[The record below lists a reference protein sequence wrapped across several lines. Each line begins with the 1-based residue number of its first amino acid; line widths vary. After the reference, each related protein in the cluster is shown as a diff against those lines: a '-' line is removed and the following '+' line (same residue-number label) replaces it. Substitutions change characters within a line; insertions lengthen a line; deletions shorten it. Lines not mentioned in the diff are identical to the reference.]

1 MLAESDACSPSNV
14 HIFSS
19 PNSLHAL
26 YSPLFYLNFSLI
38 VANINIIIITYC
50 ISFII
55 IYCLQAESKIKG
67 YTWNND

>member
-1 MLAESDACSPSNV
+1 MHVHPV

-26 YSPLFYLNFSLI
+26 CSPLFYLNFSLI

-50 ISFII
+50 ISFMIT
-55 IYCLQAESKIKG
+55 LLFTSGEQNER
-67 YTWNND
+67 YTEYYME